1 MLNIYPCEMAVTD
14 TGTAAEQAL
23 DHLRHTILTRG
34 LQPGQRVG
42 QDEMAAQ
49 LKMSIAPVR
58 EALRILEQEGQVTY
72 KPRRGYFVAGLSVAD
87 LEELYELR
95 QLLEERAV
103 LTALPFFTEESLERV
118 AQAAA
123 DCAKAAVAGDV
134 IAELAANKRFH
145 FALTDSVD
153 QPHTM
158 RLIRILWD
166 STECYRALYYSSPE
180 ERMAAVD
187 AHERI
192 LEAARAGDADRLVL
206 ELGSHRGRALE
217 VLRIALADSPGENHR
232 SR

>member
-1 MLNIYPCEMAVTD
+1 MSVAD
-14 TGTAAEQAL
+14 TGTAAEHAL
-23 DHLRHTILTRG
+23 DHLRHTILTRA

-42 QDEMAAQ
+42 QDEVAAQ

-58 EALRILEQEGQVTY
+58 EALRVLEQEGQVTY

-103 LTALPFFTEESLERV
+103 LTALPFFTDEILEHV

-123 DCAKAAVAGDV
+123 DCAVAANAGDV
-134 IAELAANKRFH
+134 IAELAANRRFH
-145 FALTDSVD
+145 FALTEGTD

-180 ERMAAVD
+180 ERMAAVA

-192 LEAARAGDADRLVL
+192 LEAARERDADQLVF
-206 ELGSHRGRALE
+206 ELRAHRGRALE
-217 VLRIALADSPGENHR
+217 VLRPALADSPDENR
-232 SR
+232 RAL